1 VLASRSDSREAAAS
15 DLTFFPVGLPFPSGT
30 RSNIKLEQQFARI
43 SAVAAG
49 FTYGVTKLGFL
60 KVRFDQTTRSE
71 LRSVTNTSL
80 TTATPASFSC
90 LSHISNTHVH
100 TQASAPKAAA
110 EPKKH

>member
-1 VLASRSDSREAAAS
+1 MLASRSDSREAAAS

-60 KVRFDQTTRSE
+60 KVRFDRTTTCE

-90 LSHISNTHVH
+90 LSQISNTHVH